1 MRMYD
6 IIIKKRNGEALTDEE
21 IAFFIK
27 GYTDGSIPKE
37 RLQPLQWRWP
47 AAVICLTYPQSRDL
61 RQISTAQAA

>member
-27 GYTDGSIPKE
+27 LSLIH
-37 RLQPLQWRWP
+37 
-47 AAVICLTYPQSRDL
+47 I
-61 RQISTAQAA
+61 